1 MRRFLNPLNVTKVSQ
16 SDDIEDINNF
26 DIFVIQVSHIL
37 YQLEFYFCIPFAPFN
52 CLEGV
57 HKVLSPRESIKLFGI
72 ETKGGKRKGE
82 GKRVKG
88 KGIRVEK
95 KRWKAWFPSPLFD
108 GEEKLSGERDREW
121 ERKGKER
128 ENGRE
133 GKSDR
138 DREGKRVKGREIR
151 EKGKGPGKG
160 KIMKEKE

>member
-1 MRRFLNPLNVTKVSQ
+1 MTKVSQ
-16 SDDIEDINNF
+16 SDDIEGINNF

-108 GEEKLSGERDREW
+108 GEEKLSGERD
-121 ERKGKER
+121 
-128 ENGRE
+128 
-133 GKSDR
+133 
-138 DREGKRVKGREIR
+138 KGREIR

>member
-1 MRRFLNPLNVTKVSQ
+1 M
-16 SDDIEDINNF
+16 
-26 DIFVIQVSHIL
+26 
-37 YQLEFYFCIPFAPFN
+37 CIKFF
-52 CLEGV
+52 
-57 HKVLSPRESIKLFGI
+57 SPRESIKLFGI

-151 EKGKGPGKG
+151 EKGKGG